1 MHGDEAQFTVSLGE
15 IGVSTGAQKM
25 PKNGYK
31 SFLVLSKFFYFLI
44 FSKNILQRI
53 VVTSGKFYLDANL
66 SVCLAN
72 TFFDRHSHCQQ
83 CKIYLFGNT
92 LSCQQIF

>member
-1 MHGDEAQFTVSLGE
+1 MLALALKKCPKTDINLFWCYLNFFT
-15 IGVSTGAQKM
+15 
-25 PKNGYK
+25 
-31 SFLVLSKFFYFLI
+31 FLF